1 MANIN
6 FNDLDKYTG
15 IITQGMINQW
25 NYAFNQIDKKQESLI
40 STKNIKTINGA
51 SILGS
56 GNLLIETREQDEG
69 EENNTN
75 SKITPAQ
82 INSWNIAYNNMHIH
96 SNKAVLD
103 NITTVNVTKWNNA
116 NTLAHTHTNKILL
129 DSILEFKTINNIP
142 IIRTKSSD
150 SNNIEITGNG
160 TIQIINNLTDGG
172 TDKVL
177 SAEQGKTL
185 KTLIDSIGTGV
196 KSVSITGNGN
206 NISNVSWDATT
217 KALTFIKSNI
227 SGGNSLGEET
237 ICLIEAT
244 QPISI
249 GNNLITALSQ
259 QVIKNNILISISGN
273 TGTNDTNYMYYLDL
287 SELPTLNW
295 KTVLVSGIDT
305 AATKDLSF
313 GGNKILLL
321 CRYPVPNGADHE
333 YRADIYESND
343 GKSWTKLSYSKPQ
356 PHPGE
361 EIVMDITGIFYF
373 NNKYYIRTSQEHY
386 LNTEHTIWSLPH
398 NYSYVST
405 DLNTWTEITNLT
417 TGGAT
422 ISYRYNNLGNDFYVL
437 QDNVVFSKQEQVI
450 NTGDW
455 NASTFINLNMEGTI
469 YGIKNNR
476 SIGKSTDLQ
485 NWTILKEFNSNIL
498 KLIEVSSKY
507 LVAFVQDDCIWIS
520 VDKGTTWKRTS
531 ISSNSEYL
539 NGDAY
544 FSYNNK
550 LYRYS
555 YKAGEVVD
563 TLTEDVS
570 YPGDVKYI
578 IYTLTEKNVIDDG
591 FPEGTIRFSIYNNS
605 PFGEGYTLLESQ
617 SLSKGITMYIYVKGA
632 TN

>member
-1 MANIN
+1 MANID
-6 FNDLDKYTG
+6 FNDSDIYTG
-15 IITQGMINQW
+15 TITQGMINQW
-25 NYAFNQIDKKQESLI
+25 NYAFNQIDKKQNSLV
-40 STKNIKTINGA
+40 STENIKTINGA

-56 GNLLIETREQDEG
+56 GNILIETGGQVEG
-69 EENNTN
+69 NGNGSNVTQ
-75 SKITPAQ
+75 SQ
-82 INSWNIAYNNMHIH
+82 INNWNQAFNKMHTH
-96 SNKAVLD
+96 DNKSVLD
-103 NITTVNVTKWNNA
+103 DINTVNITKWNNA
-116 NTLAHTHTNKILL
+116 STSTHTHTNKNLL
-129 DSILEFKTINNIP
+129 DNILGFKTINNIS
-142 IIRTKSSD
+142 IIRSKSSD
-150 SNNIEITGNG
+150 SDNIEIAGNG
-160 TIQIINNLTDGG
+160 TVQIVNNLIDGG
-172 TDKVL
+172 TNKVL

-185 KTLIDSIGTGV
+185 KTLIDNIDTGV
-196 KSVSITGNGN
+196 KSVSITGSGN
-206 NISNVSWDATT
+206 NISNVSWNSTAKT
-217 KALTFIKSNI
+217 LTFTKSNI
-227 SGGNSLGEET
+227 SEGSSSNEET
-237 ICLIEAT
+237 VYSIEAT

-249 GNNLITALSQ
+249 GDNLITTIYQ
-259 QVIKNNILISISGN
+259 HVIKNNILISTSGN
-273 TGTNDTNYMYYLDL
+273 TGTNETNYMYYLDL

-321 CRYPVPNGADHE
+321 CRYPVPNGVNQE
-333 YRADIYESND
+333 YRADIYESDD
-343 GKSWTKLSYSKPQ
+343 GKSWTKISYSKPLS
-356 PHPGE
+356 HTGE

-373 NNKYYIRTSQEHY
+373 NNKYYIRTAQIHY
-386 LNTEHTIWSLPH
+386 LDDEHTIESLPH
-398 NYSYVST
+398 SYSYVST
-405 DLNTWTEITNLT
+405 DLRTWTEITNLT

-422 ISYRYNNLGNDFYVL
+422 ISYRYNNLGNNFYAL
-437 QDNVVFSKQEQVI
+437 YDNTVFSKQEQII

-455 NASTFINLNMEGTI
+455 NVSTFINLNMEGTI
-469 YGIKNNR
+469 YGIKSNR

-520 VDKGTTWKRTS
+520 VDKGTTWKRTG
-531 ISSNSEYL
+531 IFSNSEYL

-544 FSYNNK
+544 FSYDNK

-555 YKAGEVVD
+555 YKAGVVVD
-563 TLTEDVS
+563 TPTEDVS

-578 IYTLTEKNVIDDG
+578 TYTLTEKKVIDDS

-617 SLSKGITMYIYVKGA
+617 LLSNGTTMYIYVKDA

>member
-6 FNDLDKYTG
+6 FNDPDIYTG
-15 IITQGMINQW
+15 TITQGMINQW
-25 NYAFNQIDKKQESLI
+25 NYAFNQIDKKQESLV

-56 GNLLIETREQDEG
+56 GNLLIETG
-69 EENNTN
+69 ESNT
-75 SKITPAQ
+75 SPEITPIQ
-82 INSWNIAYNNMHIH
+82 INHWDTAYNNMHTH
-96 SNKAVLD
+96 NNKAVLD
-103 NITTVNVTKWNNA
+103 NITKINVTGWNSA
-116 NTLAHTHTNKILL
+116 STLAHTHTNKTLL
-129 DSILEFKTINNIP
+129 DNILEFKTINNTS

-150 SNNIEITGNG
+150 PTNIEIAGNG
-160 TIQIINNLTDGG
+160 TIQIVNNLTDGG

-206 NISNVSWDATT
+206 NISNVSWDATAKT
-217 KALTFIKSNI
+217 LTFIKSNI
-227 SGGNSLGEET
+227 SSGNSSGEET

-259 QVIKNNILISISGN
+259 YVIKNNILISISGN
-273 TGTNDTNYMYYLDL
+273 TGSNDTNYMYYLDL

-305 AATKDLSF
+305 AETKDLSF
-313 GGNKILLL
+313 GGDKILLL
-321 CRYPVPNGADHE
+321 CRYPVPNGVNQE

-343 GKSWTKLSYSKPQ
+343 GKSWTKISYSKPS
-356 PHPGE
+356 PHTGE

-373 NNKYYIRTSQEHY
+373 NNKYYIRTGQIHY
-386 LNTEHTIWSLPH
+386 LDDNHTVESLPH
-398 NYSYVST
+398 SYSYVST
-405 DLNTWTEITNLT
+405 DLRTWTEITNLT

-422 ISYRYNNLGNDFYVL
+422 ISYKYNNLGNNFYAL
-437 QDNVVFSKQEQVI
+437 YDNVIFSKQEEII

-455 NASTFINLNMEGTI
+455 SVATFINLNMEGTI
-469 YGIKNNR
+469 YGIKNSR
-476 SIGKSTDLQ
+476 SIGKSTDLK

-498 KLIEVSSKY
+498 KLIDVSSKY
-507 LVAFVQDDCIWIS
+507 LVAFVQDDCVWIS
-520 VDKGTTWKRTS
+520 ADKGTTWKRTG
-531 ISSNSEYL
+531 ISSNKEYL
-539 NGDAY
+539 NGEAY
-544 FSYNNK
+544 YSYGNK

-555 YKAGEVVD
+555 YKAGGV
-563 TLTEDVS
+563 TETPTGNEH

-578 IYTLTEKNVIDDG
+578 IYTLTEKNIIDDG

-617 SLSKGITMYIYVKGA
+617 LLSNGTTMYIYVKGA
-632 TN
+632 IN